1 MSSNVSSQRY
11 EELKKKFYS
20 PCDEAMFWAIANEHY
35 DIAEALMIYGYGS
48 FCSLAT
54 RRIL

>member
-20 PCDEAMFWAIANEHY
+20 PCDEAMFWAIANKHY

-48 FCSLAT
+48 FCSVAT
-54 RRIL
+54 RRVL